1 MLESVLLAL
10 VATAWILPCATAGSR
25 DINHHMNKFRIAKR
39 QHGNAST
46 PLVMSN
52 WCSDTIWPAVD
63 SQGGT
68 GPENT
73 GFELASGENQ
83 TEYVSSDWQGRVWGR
98 TNCTFSGHGGGV
110 ACTTGDCGGI
120 EACQGPGAPPATLAE
135 FTLNGGQQQ
144 TFYDLSLVDGYNLPM
159 AIVMMPNGH
168 SSLESIDQSTSN
180 PSCVASI
187 GNLAAPNFNPY
198 TNNQQFLGT
207 TAHNAL
213 PFENGETASSISQW
227 CPWDLQVT
235 APSKPGNGAYP
246 YPDGNVD
253 RPAFDPCYSAC
264 AKYNEEKY
272 CCSGAFDDPGKCTAN
287 YYADAA
293 KTVCPDAYSY
303 AYDDQDSTFVQPTGA
318 GFQIIFCPGGRS
330 TTIIASKGTSAIE
343 HGDDGG
349 SSDGQDGSN
358 AAAPR
363 LLIDWTSVPVQ
374 LFGVALLVVV
384 FF

>member
-1 MLESVLLAL
+1 
-10 VATAWILPCATAGSR
+10 
-25 DINHHMNKFRIAKR
+25 
-39 QHGNAST
+39 
-46 PLVMSN
+46 MSN

-207 TAHNAL
+207 TAHNA
-213 PFENGETASSISQW
+213 S
-227 CPWDLQVT
+227 
-235 APSKPGNGAYP
+235 PSKTTKPPPPSPN
-246 YPDGNVD
+246 DGNVD

-272 CCSGAFDDPGKCTAN
+272 CCTGSFDDRGKCTAN

-293 KTVCPDAYSY
+293 KSVCPDAYSY

-349 SSDGQDGSN
+349 SSDGQDDDDGSSGN

-363 LLIDWTSVPVQ
+363 LLTGWTSVPVQ
-374 LFGVALLVVV
+374 LLGVALLVVA

>member
-1 MLESVLLAL
+1 MLEPVLLAL
-10 VATAWILPCATAGSR
+10 LATAWNLPRATAGPR
-25 DINHHMNKFRIAKR
+25 DINHHMNKFRIQKR

-207 TAHNAL
+207 TSRNAL
-213 PFENGETASSISQW
+213 PFETDETASSISQ
-227 CPWDLQVT
+227 C
-235 APSKPGNGAYP
+235 
-246 YPDGNVD
+246 
-253 RPAFDPCYSAC
+253 AC

-272 CCSGAFDDPGKCTAN
+272 CCTGSFDDRGKCTAN

-293 KTVCPDAYSY
+293 KNVCPDAYSY
-303 AYDDQDSTFVQPTGA
+303 AYDDQDSTFVQPAGA

-343 HGDDGG
+343 HGGDG
-349 SSDGQDGSN
+349 SSGGQDDDESGSN

-363 LLIDWTSVPVQ
+363 LLIDWTVPAQ
-374 LFGVALLVVV
+374 LLGVALLVGV